1 MYGSRDA
8 TRLAFNIGLIEDGG
22 SWMDMIKE
30 RNRTSHTYN
39 QATAQAIAENIRGRF
54 FSLFME
60 LQIKM
65 KDLLDQDLQNGA

>member
-1 MYGSRDA
+1 
-8 TRLAFNIGLIEDGG
+8 
-22 SWMDMIKE
+22 MDMIKE

-39 QATAQAIAENIRGRF
+39 QATAQAITENIRGRF